1 MFSKDP
7 ECIYPEI
14 HFGKSKDPNS
24 TYYNFQTILRLEK
37 NNNVHILKV
46 KFKHVIDNNQLFE
59 TIHTDETITTK
70 LLLHFIKEVYKHQ
83 ILHEPQMNTLAL
95 NQNTEKERLMHDD
108 PVLRKLNS
116 SNINYSRNYNVKQ
129 NESNSI

>member
-14 HFGKSKDPNS
+14 YFRKIKDLNS
-24 TYYNFQTILRLEK
+24 SYYNFQTILRLEK
-37 NNNVHILKV
+37 NNNIHILKV

-59 TIHTDETITTK
+59 TIHTDETITTM
-70 LLLHFIKEVYKHQ
+70 LLLSFIKEVYKHQ
-83 ILHEPQMNTLAL
+83 ILHEPQMDTLAL
-95 NQNTEKERLMHDD
+95 NQNTEKQRLIHND
-108 PVLRKLNS
+108 PVLRELNN
-116 SNINYSRNYNVKQ
+116 SNINYYNNYNVRQ